1 MVARNAVVRERQAVV
16 RSSPDRH
23 RTTGRDERTA
33 TTAGFEDVERRQM
46 RPYKRRSKH
55 LGARGLIIDRIG
67 VSAGPGEPSLDADV
81 AGAKLRIRDEGDARA
96 RIKTESLPARP
107 IEGMGCEIHREI
119 VRIVER
125 SQIPRPNAHRESV
138 RNADTT
144 GSRNFRLFHGALDPA
159 ADLDGLNPCPEE
171 PGARLLEESFQETL
185 HGRHRSHRSHPGE
198 PTRAVVRGLIPRGC
212 CVASSASGLEERR
225 TVRLEGP
232 PGTRCNGK
240 RPKAGIYSGRAD
252 IVLRAYFRGGQ

>member
-1 MVARNAVVRERQAVV
+1 
-16 RSSPDRH
+16 
-23 RTTGRDERTA
+23 
-33 TTAGFEDVERRQM
+33 M
-46 RPYKRRSKH
+46 RPDKGRSKH
-55 LGARGLIIDRIG
+55 LGAQCVVVICVL
-67 VSAGPGEPSLDADV
+67 VSAGAGETRLDVDA
-81 AGAKLRIRDEGDARA
+81 AGAKLSIRHEGDPRSS
-96 RIKTESLPARP
+96 IETKSLPAGP

-119 VRIVER
+119 VRIVEG

-252 IVLRAYFRGGQ
+252 IVLRAFFRGGQ